1 LQHPIDQQRADD
13 SNHTS
18 DDSDRRRI
26 VERFAAHHF
35 RDRFRNPHALF
46 FSPSARF
53 IIRSTCVYLSLEYTD
68 DFLGRAN
75 WPRVSLSSDVFLP
88 NKENLYSF
96 LSKTTQKQNQT
107 RAADR
112 YTNYMCMCMRVCAC
126 ACVVR
131 ALLCEE
137 QPRVV
142 LNQYNHLGC
151 QACFP

>member
-35 RDRFRNPHALF
+35 RDRFRNPPHALF

-53 IIRSTCVYLSLEYTD
+53 IISSACVYLSLEYTD

-137 QPRVV
+137 QTARV
-142 LNQYNHLGC
+142 
-151 QACFP
+151 PS